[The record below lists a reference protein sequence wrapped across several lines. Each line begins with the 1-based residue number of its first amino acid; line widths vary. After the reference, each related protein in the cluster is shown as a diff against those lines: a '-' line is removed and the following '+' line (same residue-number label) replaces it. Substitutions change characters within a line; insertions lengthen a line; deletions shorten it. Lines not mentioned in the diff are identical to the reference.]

1 MVLPHGAAFITEHM
15 LPDGVAPTATTIMA
29 ITTLAPPPDA
39 GGVRLRGTMAVELP
53 TAPGEALPRGAA
65 VPVARRDSE
74 AARLRG
80 VAAPVARQDS
90 EAALLRGAA
99 APVPTKELSVV
110 RAAGVDFTVDSG
122 DNRVPIVGGEK
133 PLSFYFKTTLMRG
146 LPQWD
151 YGLKIKTM

>member
-1 MVLPHGAAFITEHM
+1 MVLPHGAAFITEHL

-39 GGVRLRGTMAVELP
+39 GGVRLRGTMAVEPP
-53 TAPGEALPRGAA
+53 TAPGEAPPRGAA

-99 APVPTKELSVV
+99 APVPTMELSVV
-110 RAAGVDFTVDSG
+110 RAAGVDSG

-133 PLSFYFKTTLMRG
+133 PLSFYFKSTLMRG

>member
-1 MVLPHGAAFITEHM
+1 MVLPHGAAFITEHL

-39 GGVRLRGTMAVELP
+39 GGVRLRGTMAVEPP
-53 TAPGEALPRGAA
+53 TAPGEAPPRGAA

-74 AARLRG
+74 AA
-80 VAAPVARQDS
+80 
-90 EAALLRGAA
+90 LLRGAA
-99 APVPTKELSVV
+99 APVPTMELSVV

-133 PLSFYFKTTLMRG
+133 PLSFYFKTTTMRG